1 MRQRSLSLY
10 LLISILVVTLDQIT
24 KLLILNNF
32 AEGEAASIIG
42 DLLYFQFVYNE
53 GGAMGTSLGPSW
65 LYTILTLAA
74 LALIIR
80 YFIKDRSDG
89 SSIKVPLALIFGGAV
104 GNLID
109 RIRFGKV
116 VDFIDVD
123 FPDIPFIG
131 ITRWWTF
138 NIADAAITCGLV
150 IFIVGLLLKKKQNV
164 APVADRF
171 APDTN
176 QLDGDQN

>member
-1 MRQRSLSLY
+1 MRQRNLFLY
-10 LLISILVVTLDQIT
+10 LLISILVILLDQTT
-24 KLLILNNF
+24 KLLTLNSL
-32 AEGEAASIIG
+32 AEGEAVSIIG
-42 DLLYFQFVYNE
+42 DLLYFQLVFNE

-80 YFIKDRSDG
+80 YFMKDKSDG
-89 SSIKVPLALIFGGAV
+89 ASIKVPLALIFSGAV

-116 VDFIDVD
+116 VDFIDAD
-123 FPDIPFIG
+123 FPDMPFLG

-138 NIADAAITCGLV
+138 NVADAAITCGLMIFV
-150 IFIVGLLLKKKQNV
+150 IGLLLKKKQNV
-164 APVADRF
+164 APVADSVIS
-171 APDTN
+171 DTN
-176 QLDGDQN
+176 QSDGDQN

>member
-1 MRQRSLSLY
+1 MRQRSLFLY
-10 LLISILVVTLDQIT
+10 LSISILVITLDQIT

-32 AEGEAASIIG
+32 AEGEAVSIIG
-42 DLLYFQFVYNE
+42 DLLYFQFIYNE

-74 LALIIR
+74 LALITR

-89 SSIKVPLALIFGGAV
+89 SSVKVPLALIFGGAV

-150 IFIVGLLLKKKQNV
+150 IFIIGLFLKKKQEV
-164 APVADRF
+164 APVADIL

-176 QLDGDQN
+176 QLDGDQK

>member
-1 MRQRSLSLY
+1 MRQRNLFLY
-10 LLISILVVTLDQIT
+10 LLISILVVILDQTT
-24 KLLILNNF
+24 KLLIINNF

-80 YFIKDRSDG
+80 YFIEDKSDG
-89 SSIKVPLALIFGGAV
+89 SSIKMPLTLIFGGAV

-109 RIRFGKV
+109 RIRYGKV
-116 VDFIDVD
+116 VDFIDI
-123 FPDIPFIG
+123 DIPDMPFLG

-150 IFIVGLLLKKKQNV
+150 IFVIGFFLRNKRNV
-164 APVADRF
+164 APVDGGSM
-171 APDTN
+171 PDTD
-176 QLDGDQN
+176 QPDGDQK

>member
-1 MRQRSLSLY
+1 MRQRSLFLY
-10 LLISILVVTLDQIT
+10 FLISILVILSDQAT
-24 KLLILNNF
+24 KLLILSNL
-32 AEGEAASIIG
+32 AEGQTVSIIG

-65 LYTILTLAA
+65 IYTVLTLAA
-74 LALIIR
+74 LALIGR
-80 YFIKDRSDG
+80 YFIRDRSDG
-89 SSIKVPLALIFGGAV
+89 ASIKVPLALIFGGAV

-116 VDFIDVD
+116 IDFIDMD
-123 FPDIPFIG
+123 FPDIPFLG

-150 IFIVGLLLKKKQNV
+150 IFVVVLLFRKKRDV
-164 APVADRF
+164 VPVVDSP
-171 APDTN
+171 APDS
-176 QLDGDQN
+176 DR

>member
-1 MRQRSLSLY
+1 MRQRTLFLY
-10 LLISILVVTLDQIT
+10 LLISILVISLDQAT

-32 AEGEAASIIG
+32 AEGEAVSVIG
-42 DLLYFQFVYNE
+42 DFLFFQFVFNE

-74 LALIIR
+74 LILITH
-80 YFIKDRSDG
+80 YFVKNKSDG
-89 SSIKVPLALIFGGAV
+89 PSIKIPLSLIFGGAV

-109 RIRFGKV
+109 RIRLGKV

-123 FPDIPFIG
+123 FPDISFLG

-138 NIADAAITCGLV
+138 NVADAAITCGLV
-150 IFIVGLLLKKKQNV
+150 IFIIGIFLRKKQDV
-164 APVADRF
+164 ATVVESS
-171 APDTN
+171 APDSH

>member
-1 MRQRSLSLY
+1 MRQRSLFLY
-10 LLISILVVTLDQIT
+10 LLISILVVILDQTT

-32 AEGEAASIIG
+32 AEGDAVSIIG
-42 DLLYFQFVYNE
+42 DLVYFRFVYNE

-80 YFIKDRSDG
+80 YFIKDKSDG
-89 SSIKVPLALIFGGAV
+89 SSIKMPLTLIFGGAV

-109 RIRFGKV
+109 RIRLGKV
-116 VDFIDVD
+116 VDFIDID
-123 FPDIPFIG
+123 IPDIPFLG

-138 NIADAAITCGLV
+138 NVADAAITCGLV
-150 IFIVGLLLKKKQNV
+150 VFVIGFFLRSKRNV
-164 APVADRF
+164 APAD
-171 APDTN
+171 AGITPHTN

>member
-1 MRQRSLSLY
+1 MRQRNLLLY
-10 LLISILVVTLDQIT
+10 LLISILVILLDQTT

-32 AEGEAASIIG
+32 AEGEAVSIIG
-42 DLLYFQFVYNE
+42 NLLYFQFVYNE

-74 LALIIR
+74 LALIIW
-80 YFIKDRSDG
+80 YFIKDKSDG
-89 SSIKVPLALIFGGAV
+89 ASIKVPLALIFGGAV

-116 VDFIDVD
+116 VDFIDAD
-123 FPDIPFIG
+123 FPDIPFLG

-150 IFIVGLLLKKKQNV
+150 IFVVILLFRKKRNV
-164 APVADRF
+164 VPVADNSP
-171 APDTN
+171 PDTHRLN
-176 QLDGDQN
+176 GDQN

>member
-1 MRQRSLSLY
+1 MRQRSLFLY
-10 LLISILVVTLDQIT
+10 LLISILVILSDQVT
-24 KLLILNNF
+24 KLLILNKF
-32 AEGEAASIIG
+32 AEGETVSIIG

-65 LYTILTLAA
+65 IYTVLTLAA
-74 LALIIR
+74 LALIVR

-89 SSIKVPLALIFGGAV
+89 ASIKVPLALIFGGAI

-116 VDFIDVD
+116 IDFIDMD
-123 FPDIPFIG
+123 FPDIPFLG

-138 NIADAAITCGLV
+138 NVADAAITCGLV
-150 IFIVGLLLKKKQNV
+150 IFVVILLFRKKRNV
-164 APVADRF
+164 VQVAENST
-171 APDTN
+171 PDSHR
-176 QLDGDQN
+176 LDGDRN

>member
-1 MRQRSLSLY
+1 MRQRSLFLY
-10 LLISILVVTLDQIT
+10 LLISTLVILLDQVT
-24 KLLILNNF
+24 KLLILNEF
-32 AEGEAASIIG
+32 AEGEAVSIIG
-42 DLLYFQFVYNE
+42 DLLYFRFVYNE

-80 YFIKDRSDG
+80 YFIKNESDG
-89 SSIKVPLALIFGGAV
+89 ISIKIPLALIFGGAV

-116 VDFIDVD
+116 VDFIDID
-123 FPDIPFIG
+123 IPDIPFLG

-138 NIADAAITCGLV
+138 NVADAAITCGLV
-150 IFIVGLLLKKKQNV
+150 VFVIGLFLRSKRSV
-164 APVADRF
+164 APAD
-171 APDTN
+171 AS

>member
-1 MRQRSLSLY
+1 MRQRSLFLY
-10 LLISILVVTLDQIT
+10 LLIPFLIILLDQAT

-32 AEGEAASIIG
+32 AEGEAVSIIG

-53 GGAMGTSLGPSW
+53 GGAMGTNLGPSW

-74 LALIIR
+74 LVLIIR
-80 YFIKDRSDG
+80 YFITDKSDG
-89 SSIKVPLALIFGGAV
+89 VSIKLPLALIFGGAV

-116 VDFIDVD
+116 IDFIDVD
-123 FPDIPFIG
+123 IPDMPFIG

-138 NIADAAITCGLV
+138 NIADAAITCGLAIFV
-150 IFIVGLLLKKKQNV
+150 IGIFLKKKQNV
-164 APVADRF
+164 ASVADS
-171 APDTN
+171 AMPDNN
-176 QLDGDQN
+176 QLDGDKN

>member
-10 LLISILVVTLDQIT
+10 ILISILVILLDQIT
-24 KLLILNNF
+24 KLLIVNNLS
-32 AEGEAASIIG
+32 EGEAVSIIR

-80 YFIKDRSDG
+80 YFIKDKTDG
-89 SSIKVPLALIFGGAV
+89 ASIKLPLTLIFGGAV

-109 RIRFGKV
+109 RIRLGKV
-116 VDFIDVD
+116 IDFIDAD

-138 NIADAAITCGLV
+138 NVADAAITCGLV
-150 IFIVGLLLKKKQNV
+150 IFVIGFFLGKKPDV
-164 APVADRF
+164 TPVADRLT
-171 APDTN
+171 PETD
-176 QLDGDQN
+176 QLESDQN

>member
-1 MRQRSLSLY
+1 MRQRSLILY
-10 LLISILVVTLDQIT
+10 LLISIVVILLDQTT
-24 KLLILNNF
+24 KLLILSNF
-32 AEGEAASIIG
+32 AEGEAVSIIG

-80 YFIKDRSDG
+80 YFIKDKSDG
-89 SSIKVPLALIFGGAV
+89 ASIKAPLALIFGGAV

-116 VDFIDVD
+116 VDFIDAD
-123 FPDIPFIG
+123 FPDIPFLG

-138 NIADAAITCGLV
+138 NVADAAITCGLM
-150 IFIVGLLLKKKQNV
+150 IFAIGFLLRKKRSV
-164 APVADRF
+164 APVAERVT
-171 APDTN
+171 PDTN
-176 QLDGDQN
+176 QLNGDQN

>member
-1 MRQRSLSLY
+1 MRQRNLLLY
-10 LLISILVVTLDQIT
+10 LLISILVILSDQAT

-32 AEGEAASIIG
+32 AEGEAVSIIG
-42 DLLYFQFVYNE
+42 NLLYFQFVYNE

-74 LALIIR
+74 LALIIW
-80 YFIKDRSDG
+80 YFIKDKSDG
-89 SSIKVPLALIFGGAV
+89 ASVKVPLALIFGGAV

-116 VDFIDVD
+116 VDFIDAD
-123 FPDIPFIG
+123 FPDIPFLG

-150 IFIVGLLLKKKQNV
+150 IFVVILLFRKNRNIV
-164 APVADRF
+164 PVADNSP
-171 APDTN
+171 PDTHRLN
-176 QLDGDQN
+176 GDQN